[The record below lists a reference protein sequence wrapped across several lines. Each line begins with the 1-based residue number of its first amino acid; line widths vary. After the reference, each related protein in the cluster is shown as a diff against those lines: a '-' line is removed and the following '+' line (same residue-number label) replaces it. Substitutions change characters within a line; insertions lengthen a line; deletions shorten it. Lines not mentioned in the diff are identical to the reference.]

1 MLGWSARCAL
11 RIRENIRENM
21 RVSAPI
27 TLEPG
32 PGTSSLHSTLPRTGL
47 RITPTSGGH
56 AQALRIHPRAAKLAA
71 YRITR
76 RVVWPFRV
84 CQPHRARHSANNKS
98 SWSDS
103 RHGSKAMLPVAML
116 VVRE

>member
-1 MLGWSARCAL
+1 MQVG
-11 RIRENIRENM
+11 
-21 RVSAPI
+21 API

-32 PGTSSLHSTLPRTGL
+32 PNSISFFLSNSTSDRASHNT
-47 RITPTSGGH
+47 TSGGH
-56 AQALRIHPRAAKLAA
+56 AQDLRIHPRAAKLAA

-76 RVVWPFRV
+76 RVVWPLRV

-103 RHGSKAMLPVAML
+103 RHGSKAMLPVAMF
-116 VVRE
+116 VVLL